1 MYHFHVR
8 LTTLKKY
15 DVTVKLITKSS
26 HCIFNHNWSVGQCR
40 GLRPYSHWTIWYL
53 FSKLSRINK
62 MGWVCL
68 DRISSTCCCLRLVF
82 KLMLIARALIGC
94 WSESIIKWTPVWKPV
109 KDFSLPT
116 DEIFDD
122 ASRLFTSSFAES
134 LNLSL
139 RQGLSAF
146 WLDSQ
151 LKVYKISSIFK
162 PYEVQI
168 KSKLSKMKSKEFQVR
183 YFLSST
189 EILVMWSVT
198 NICHHHWIM
207 NS

>member
-1 MYHFHVR
+1 MSDD
-8 LTTLKKY
+8 TGQKY
-15 DVTVKLITKSS
+15 VTVKLIKKSS
-26 HCIFNHNWSVGQCR
+26 HCIFNHNRSAGQCR
-40 GLRPYSHWTIWYL
+40 GLRPYSHWTFWYL
-53 FSKLSRINK
+53 FSKLSRINTV
-62 MGWVCL
+62 GWICL
-68 DRISSTCCCLRLVF
+68 DRISSTCRCLRLVF

-146 WLDSQ
+146 WLASQ
-151 LKVYKISSIFK
+151 WKFYKKVEYLNPTKCK
-162 PYEVQI
+162 PNQNCP
-168 KSKLSKMKSKEFQVR
+168 K
-183 YFLSST
+183 
-189 EILVMWSVT
+189 W
-198 NICHHHWIM
+198 N
-207 NS
+207 